1 MKKLLVVILLL
12 FIVVVSILGYLGFVP
27 IVSSVFGSNKPKNL
41 GIKYTLEDKKTAVE
55 KLGIKYDQLS
65 AKETAEK
72 GLVLK
77 GSHPVDKSL
86 TSQELTALADTRQ
99 KQFALFPFKKV
110 QIRVNPDGTVEG
122 SGILEFNTALN
133 FLQTLEV
140 PLGEVNKAIDKFKIL
155 RGELPVYLKVS
166 GEVVNNISNL
176 AVKSA
181 EIARIP
187 IPQALV
193 SQYGPSLNSLVEDI
207 VSQRKPH
214 YDIKSLKVE
223 EGKIHFVG
231 SSPDE
236 ECARGK

>member
-1 MKKLLVVILLL
+1 MKKLGVLVLVLLL
-12 FIVVVSILGYLGFVP
+12 VFVFVLGFLGFVP
-27 IVSSVFGSNKPKNL
+27 GLSAVLGANKAKNL
-41 GIKYTLEDKKTAVE
+41 GIKYTDADKITAVE
-55 KLGIKYDQLS
+55 KLQVKYGQLS
-65 AKETAEK
+65 ANASEK

-77 GSHPVDKSL
+77 GFHPVDKFF

-99 KQFALFPFKKV
+99 KQFGLFPFKNV

-122 SGILEFNTALN
+122 SGILEFNTALDY
-133 FLQTLEV
+133 LQQLGV
-140 PLGEVNKAIDKFKIL
+140 PLDQVNKAIDKFKIL

-166 GEVVNNISNL
+166 GGVVNNTSNII
-176 AVKSA
+176 VQSA

-193 SQYGPSLNSLVEDI
+193 NQYGPSLNNLVEDI
-207 VSQRKPH
+207 VAQRKPH

-236 ECARGK
+236 EWARGK

>member
-77 GSHPVDKSL
+77 GSHPVDKLL

-99 KQFALFPFKKV
+99 KQVALFPFKNV
-110 QIRVNPDGTVEG
+110 QIRINTDNTIEG
-122 SGILEFNTALN
+122 SAILEFNTALN
-133 FLQTLEV
+133 YLLTLGV
-140 PLGEVNKAIDKFKIL
+140 PLEQINQAVDKFKIL

-166 GEVVNNISNL
+166 GEVANNSSNVT
-176 AVKSA
+176 VKSA

-187 IPQALV
+187 IPQSLV
-193 SQYGPSLNSLVEDI
+193 NKYGPSLNNLVEDI
-207 VSQRKPH
+207 ISQRRPNH
-214 YDIKSLKVE
+214 DIKSLKVE
-223 EGKIHFVG
+223 NGQVHFVG

-236 ECARGK
+236 ELARGK